1 MHVLLIIGLIVVL
14 VVAAV
19 LQDYFTV
26 GPGGKK
32 RRK

>member
-1 MHVLLIIGLIVVL
+1 MHVLLII
-14 VVAAV
+14 VVAVVFVGAGV
-19 LQDYFTV
+19 AQTYFTV